1 MFGGEFQIQTAEIV
15 LELRYLPRSDD
26 RDYWHRL
33 VSQPRERDLRHAST
47 NLFGDRLH
55 RRDDPRRVLFLG
67 KEFLHSLIAHP
78 PPVGLTLAVILPR
91 QNALRQRRPSQNPQV
106 QSFRHGNQ
114 FALDRPLHEAVLDL
128 QPQ

>member
-1 MFGGEFQIQTAEIV
+1 MEGLKLFGGESESQAGKIV
-15 LELRYLPRSDD
+15 LELRSLPSSND

-33 VSQPRERDLRHAST
+33 MAQPGECDLRHAAT

-78 PPVGLTLAVILPR
+78 PSVVLTLAVILPG
-91 QNALRQRRPSQNPQV
+91 QNAFRQWRPCQNPQV
-106 QSFRHGNQ
+106 QSFR
-114 FALDRPLHEAVLDL
+114 P
-128 QPQ
+128 